1 MFSDVPTERV
11 MIVKASEITPEAAA
25 KMIEDAKAAAPAA
38 PTAPVAPAAP
48 AAPAAK

>member
-38 PTAPVAPAAP
+38 PVAPAAPAP